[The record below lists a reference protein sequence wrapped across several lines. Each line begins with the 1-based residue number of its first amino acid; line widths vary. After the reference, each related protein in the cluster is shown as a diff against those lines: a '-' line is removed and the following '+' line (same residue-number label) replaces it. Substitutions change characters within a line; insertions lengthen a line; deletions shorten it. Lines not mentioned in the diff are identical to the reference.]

1 MTGRAQ
7 QAAGPMPVRRRL
19 VLLACACALALIPA
33 SAHAAVT
40 QVVGLSSATNG
51 IAIGADGNVYVV
63 ETVAQQVTVLTPDG
77 RVVRR
82 VHLDSNGATSAA
94 LGPDGQVWIAMT
106 GADANRGFLRIA
118 PDGSTTPVSTAALY
132 QCGPV
137 GMAPFGG
144 RMYFTAPSN
153 GSCGT
158 HGLGSIGPNGETPTA
173 AGNGTNVGFD
183 LVVSGGKLFVPM
195 FDDEEIVR
203 RSITAGAPGP
213 IEATFPTPSAA
224 APDGIAVGPDGDLW
238 VTYFVLGEVARLSPS
253 AANGTA
259 PTIVAGGVDEPFGL
273 LAHPDG
279 GLYVNSNSDG
289 QVVRIAADGSK
300 RSLALPP
307 GFHPWQLATVNR
319 DTWVTD
325 NVTAQVGRVVDDVP
339 IPRLVADAVGV
350 TAEVDPR
357 GNETSVT
364 LTVTPTDG
372 APIVKTE
379 TPIAAGIGEQPRG
392 FFLAGLPA
400 GSYSVTATA
409 ANARGTATTAP
420 VAFSVP
426 AIVLPSAPP
435 APAKLK
441 KPTFAQVLSV
451 ASATKCLSHRR
462 LTLTLR
468 KRKTGSKVTAVA
480 VTIGKG
486 KAKTYKGAK
495 LKLPVKLTGLPK
507 GTFKVKVVAT
517 LADATK
523 LTLTRTYKT
532 CAAKKHR

>member
-1 MTGRAQ
+1 
-7 QAAGPMPVRRRL
+7 MPARRRL
-19 VLLACACALALIPA
+19 VLLACACALALIPV

-40 QVVGLSSATNG
+40 QVIGLSSATNG
-51 IAIGADGNVYVV
+51 IAVGADGNVYVV

-106 GADANRGFLRIA
+106 GADANRGFVRIA
-118 PDGSTTPVSTAALY
+118 PDGSTTTVSTAGLY

-137 GMAPFGG
+137 GMAPFDG
-144 RMYFTAPSN
+144 RMYFTAPDD

-158 HGLGSIGPNGETPTA
+158 HGLGSIGPNAEAPTP
-173 AGNGTNVGFD
+173 AGAGTNVGFD
-183 LVVSGGKLFVPM
+183 LLVLSGKLFVPM
-195 FDDEEIVR
+195 FGDDEIVR

-213 IEATFPTPSAA
+213 IEATFPAPSAA
-224 APDGIAVGPDGDLW
+224 APDGIAAGPDGNVW
-238 VTYFVLGEVARLSPS
+238 VTYFALGEVARLSPS
-253 AANGTA
+253 AASGTA

-279 GLYVNSNSDG
+279 GLYVNSNSDA

-339 IPRLVADAVGV
+339 IPRLVADAAGV

-364 LTVTPTDG
+364 LTVTPADGG

-400 GSYSVTATA
+400 GVYSVTATA
-409 ANARGTATTAP
+409 ANARGTVTTAP
-420 VAFSVP
+420 VAFSV
-426 AIVLPSAPP
+426 AATVLPSAPP
-435 APAKLK
+435 LPPAPAKPK

-451 ASATKCLSHRR
+451 VSATKCLSHRQ

-468 KRKTGSKVTAVA
+468 KRKTGSKVTKVA

-495 LKLPVKLTGLPK
+495 LKLPVKLKGLPK
-507 GTFKVKVVAT
+507 GTFKVKVVVT

-523 LTLTRTYKT
+523 LTLTRSYRT
-532 CAAKKHR
+532 CAGKKHR

>member
-1 MTGRAQ
+1 
-7 QAAGPMPVRRRL
+7 MPVRRRL

-40 QVVGLSSATNG
+40 QVVGLNSATNG
-51 IAIGADGNVYVV
+51 IAVGVDGNVYVV
-63 ETVAQQVTVLTPDG
+63 EPVAQQVTVLTPDG

-82 VHLDSNGATSAA
+82 VHLLSNSATSAA
-94 LGPDGQVWIAMT
+94 LGPDGQVWIAMSA
-106 GADANRGFLRIA
+106 ADANRGFVRIA
-118 PDGSTTPVSTAALY
+118 TDGTTTPISTAGLY

-137 GMAPFGG
+137 GMAPFNG
-144 RMYFTAPSN
+144 RMYFTAPDN

-158 HGLGSIGPNGETPTA
+158 HGLGSIGPDGETPTA
-173 AGNGTNVGFD
+173 AGAGTNVGFD
-183 LVVSGGKLFVPM
+183 LLVLGGKLFVPM
-195 FDDEEIVR
+195 FGDDEIVR
-203 RSITAGAPGP
+203 RPITAGAPGA
-213 IEATFPTPSAA
+213 IEATFPAPPSA
-224 APDGIAVGPDGDLW
+224 APDGIAEGPDGNIW
-238 VTYFVLGEVARLSPS
+238 VTYFALGEVARLSP
-253 AANGTA
+253 AAASGTA
-259 PTIVAGGVDEPFGL
+259 PTIVAGGADEPFGL
-273 LAHPDG
+273 VAHPDG
-279 GLYVNSNSDG
+279 GLYANSNSDG
-289 QVVRIAADGSK
+289 QLVRTAADGAK

-364 LTVTPTDG
+364 LMVTPAAGG
-372 APIVKTE
+372 APILKTA
-379 TPIAAGIGEQPRG
+379 TPIAAGIGEQPRA
-392 FFLAGLPA
+392 FFLADLPGGA
-400 GSYSVTATA
+400 YSVTATA
-409 ANARGTATTAP
+409 ANARGTVTTAP
-420 VAFSVP
+420 VAFSV
-426 AIVLPSAPP
+426 AAAALPSPLTPP
-435 APAKLK
+435 AVTRPK

-451 ASATKCLSHRR
+451 ASATKCLSRRR

-507 GTFKVKVVAT
+507 GTFKVKVMVT

-532 CAAKKHR
+532 CAVKKHR

>member
-1 MTGRAQ
+1 
-7 QAAGPMPVRRRL
+7 MPLRRRL

-33 SAHAAVT
+33 TAHAAVT
-40 QVVGLSSATNG
+40 QVIGLNSATNG
-51 IAIGADGNVYVV
+51 IAVGADGDVYVV
-63 ETVAQQVTVLTPDG
+63 EPVAQQVTVLTPDG

-82 VHLDSNGATSAA
+82 VHLLSNGATSAA

-106 GADANRGFLRIA
+106 AADGNRGFTRIA
-118 PDGSTTPVSTAALY
+118 PDGTTTTISTATLY

-137 GMAPFGG
+137 GMAPFDG

-153 GSCGT
+153 GVCGT
-158 HGLGSIGPNGETPTA
+158 HGLGSIGPNAETPTA
-173 AGNGTNVGFD
+173 VGAGTNVGFD
-183 LVVSGGKLFVPM
+183 LVVAAGKLFVPM
-195 FDDEEIVR
+195 FGDDEIVR
-203 RSITAGAPGP
+203 RGFTAGAPGA
-213 IEATFPTPSAA
+213 IEATFPAASAA
-224 APDGIAVGPDGDLW
+224 APDGIAVGSDGNVW
-238 VTYFVLGEVARLSPS
+238 VTYFALGEVARLSP
-253 AANGTA
+253 AAASGTA
-259 PTIVAGGVDEPFGL
+259 PTIVAAGVDEPFGL
-273 LAHPDG
+273 VAHPDG

-364 LTVTPTDG
+364 LTVTPTAGG
-372 APIVKTE
+372 APILKTA
-379 TPIAAGIGEQPRG
+379 TPVAAGIGEQPRA
-392 FFLAGLPA
+392 FFLADLPA
-400 GSYSVTATA
+400 GAYSVTATA
-409 ANARGTATTAP
+409 ANARGAVTTAP
-420 VAFSVP
+420 VVFSVAATVFP
-426 AIVLPSAPP
+426 PPPAPP
-435 APAKLK
+435 AAVKPK

-451 ASATKCLSHRR
+451 ASATRCLSHRR

-507 GTFKVKVVAT
+507 GTFKVKVVVT

-523 LTLTRTYKT
+523 LTLTRAYKT
-532 CAAKKHR
+532 CAVKKHR